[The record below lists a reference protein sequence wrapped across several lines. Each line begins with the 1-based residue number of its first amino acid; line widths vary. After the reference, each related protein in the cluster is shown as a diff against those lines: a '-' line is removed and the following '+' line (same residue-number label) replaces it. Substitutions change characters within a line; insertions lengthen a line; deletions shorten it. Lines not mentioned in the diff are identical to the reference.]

1 MWKCRSVE
9 VWKCGSVEVRKS
21 GNMQMSL
28 YLTHITHKFCLDLV
42 MWKWNGEVSSHKMGL
57 IVSDYKES
65 RSKDGSIIKNVFW
78 FDQQWVRP
86 IEQQY
91 LEVISESR

>member
-1 MWKCRSVE
+1 MQ
-9 VWKCGSVEVRKS
+9 S
-21 GNMQMSL
+21 G
-28 YLTHITHKFCLDLV
+28 DLV
-42 MWKWNGEVSSHKMGL
+42 MWKWNGEVSSEKIGVV
-57 IVSDYKES
+57 ISDYTES
-65 RSKDGSIIKNVFW
+65 RAPDGSSYKNVYW

>member
-1 MWKCRSVE
+1 MQ
-9 VWKCGSVEVRKS
+9 S
-21 GNMQMSL
+21 G
-28 YLTHITHKFCLDLV
+28 DLV
-42 MWKWNGEVSSHKMGL
+42 MWKWNGEVSSEKIGM
-57 IVSDYKES
+57 IISDYTLS
-65 RSKDGSIIKNVFW
+65 LAPDGSSYKNVYW

>member
-1 MWKCRSVE
+1 
-9 VWKCGSVEVRKS
+9 
-21 GNMQMSL
+21 MQAG
-28 YLTHITHKFCLDLV
+28 DLV
-42 MWKWNGEVSSHKMGL
+42 VWKWNGEVSSEKIGM
-57 IVSDYKES
+57 IISDYTLS
-65 RSKDGSIIKNVFW
+65 LAPDGSSYKNVYW

>member
-1 MWKCRSVE
+1 
-9 VWKCGSVEVRKS
+9 
-21 GNMQMSL
+21 MQAG
-28 YLTHITHKFCLDLV
+28 DLV
-42 MWKWNGEVSSHKMGL
+42 MWKWNGEVSSEKVGV
-57 IVSDYKES
+57 IISDYTLS
-65 RSKDGSIIKNVFW
+65 LAPDGSSYKNVYW